1 MKKFITYFTVIVS
14 IVLFG
19 ACQKELMFD
28 PVAPTGEAEGTFQV
42 NSAGSC
48 FPFSTSGIYRKD
60 SALNASNFI
69 EVVINVTKA
78 GTYKISTDTVA
89 GMYFSDSGTFNRV
102 QTETIILKGKGTP
115 TSVGIK
121 EFTVKFGNQTSCK
134 FFIDVTLSGTTSST
148 AVFAISSCGSPILS
162 GPVYTAGTTVSNLN
176 TVMFNVN
183 ITTRGLYSITSNTV
197 NGISFA
203 ASGSYNGTGSNTIIL
218 TASGTPSIAG
228 TFNYT
233 INTGTS
239 SCTFPIT
246 VVTGTP
252 PPPPANLDYIPM
264 TTNSNWTNRI
274 ITIPQPTPDTTF
286 LQVSPNSK
294 TFGANSYRIF
304 ERKITGT
311 PQDSSYFRKNGG
323 LYYQYINGRIAN
335 TTVPV
340 NQEYLVLDSTKAINV
355 PWATNFGN
363 IVFNG
368 IPLNNFTITG
378 RITARGTTQTV
389 ESITYNNVIIVQY
402 DYAATVFGLP
412 TSIATEERWFAKG
425 IGIIKSV
432 IDIPLQSLTIENRLT
447 RSQIY

>member
-1 MKKFITYFTVIVS
+1 MKKFITYLTIVS
-14 IVLFG
+14 TIVIFA
-19 ACQKELMFD
+19 ACQKELRFA
-28 PVAPTGEAEGTFQV
+28 PVVPTGEAQGTFQV

-48 FPFSTSGIYRKD
+48 FLQSVSGLYIKD
-60 SALNASNFI
+60 TALNSSNFI
-69 EVVINVTKA
+69 EAVVNVTKT
-78 GTYKISTDTVA
+78 GWYKISTDTID
-89 GMYFSDSGTFNRV
+89 GMYFSDSGSFTRI

-115 TSVGIK
+115 ISVGIK
-121 EFTVKFGNQTSCK
+121 NFTVKFGNQSSCK
-134 FFIDVTLSGTTSST
+134 IAVTVTTGGTTNPN
-148 AVFAISSCGSPILS
+148 AVFTITSCGSPILS
-162 GPVYTAGTTVSNLN
+162 GPVYTVGTTVSTLN

-183 ITTRGLYSITSNTV
+183 VTNIGTYSITSNTV
-197 NGISFA
+197 NGITFT
-203 ASGSYNGTGSNTIIL
+203 ASGSYSGVGSNSVIL
-218 TASGTPSIAG
+218 TASGTPTAAG

-264 TTNSNWTNRI
+264 TTNTNWTNKV
-274 ITIPQPTPDTTF
+274 ITIPPPTPDTTF
-286 LQVSPNSK
+286 LQVNPNQK
-294 TFGANSYRIF
+294 IFGANSYHIF
-304 ERKITGT
+304 ERKVTGT
-311 PQDSSYFRKNGG
+311 PQDSTYFRKNGG

-335 TTVPV
+335 TTVPI
-340 NQEYLVLDSTKAINV
+340 NQEYLVLDSTKAINI
-355 PWATNFGN
+355 PWSTNLGN

-389 ESITYNNVIIVQY
+389 ESIVYNNVIIVQY
-402 DYAATVFGLP
+402 DYAATVFGVP
-412 TSIATEERWFAKG
+412 TSFATEERWFAKG

-447 RSQIY
+447 RSQIF